1 MVARIKKKDIVLVLV
16 GKDKNKKGQVIDILP
31 AKDMVMVK
39 DVAVKTSHV
48 KARGRGEQSGI
59 VRSESFIASSK
70 VMPVC
75 TSCKKAC
82 RVNVVTL
89 ENGSRSRACNLCK
102 ETF

>member
-1 MVARIKKKDIVLVLV
+1 MVARIKKQDTVLVLA
-16 GKDKNKKGQVIDILP
+16 GKDKDKKGQVIDIVP
-31 AKDMVMVK
+31 GKDMVMVK
-39 DVAVKTSHV
+39 DVAVKTAHV
-48 KARGRGEQSGI
+48 KARGRGERSGI
-59 VRSESFIASSK
+59 VRSESFISSSK

-89 ENGSRSRACNLCK
+89 ENGSHARACNLCK